1 MFFLSQFYHLRLFYS
16 KPFPGDFFGV
26 STRPAC
32 LGGMRA
38 LICNPDDIILRD
50 GVIGSER
57 DNIDPTEFLAW
68 SASSGMVL
76 QCEEEGNIKSVRA
89 INIYFY
95 HDPASGVVLPDLN
108 VSGSHFDSQAGD
120 PLNYI
125 VVWNQDMTT
134 SDTTGVQN
142 VTLIFTQQFAE
153 NFTYLHI
160 GFNLENS
167 SQHFVISELD
177 VCYATSKLHVHVSA

>member
-1 MFFLSQFYHLRLFYS
+1 M
-16 KPFPGDFFGV
+16 K
-26 STRPAC
+26 
-32 LGGMRA
+32 A
-38 LICNPDDIILRD
+38 LICNPDDIILRN

-68 SASSGMVL
+68 SASSSIVL
-76 QCEEEGNIKSVRA
+76 QCEEEVKSVRA

-95 HDPASGVVLPDLN
+95 HDPASGAVLPDFN

-125 VVWNQDMTT
+125 VVWNQDTT
-134 SDTTGVQN
+134 KSDTTGVQN
-142 VTLIFTQQFAE
+142 VILNFTQQFAE

-160 GFNLENS
+160 GFDLENS
-167 SQHFVISELD
+167 SQQFVISELD
-177 VCYATSKLHVHVSA
+177 VCYDLGDCLHLSKSITLLGRYIPS